1 MDSTKENSN
10 IDDCITFDEDL
21 WGCTDLTEFYSEEPS
36 SKEKEL
42 KDKIESAKW
51 FYLKNQQ
58 YDYISLKKGV
68 FDKFK
73 GDKAFLG
80 IQFTKMFDT
89 EDDMI
94 VLLTQYVNEKKEMK
108 RLGKMLFYREL
119 YLSTCK
125 NKSVNQLFRK
135 YIGETEQLFIF
146 DCKNLVDY
154 YRWSFL
160 VHKNRFVYIKNR
172 INSLLVDSDDLNLK
186 SIKNYDD
193 VFNYFK
199 NKIN

>member
-10 IDDCITFDEDL
+10 IDDCITIDEDL
-21 WGCTDLTEFYSEEPS
+21 WGCTDLTEFYSEEQS
-36 SKEKEL
+36 SKDKEIQ
-42 KDKIESAKW
+42 DKIDSAKW

-68 FDKFK
+68 YDKYK
-73 GDKAFLG
+73 SDVKFLG

-94 VLLTQYVNEKKEMK
+94 ILLTQYVNEKREMK

-125 NKSVNQLFRK
+125 NKSVNQLFKK

-146 DCKNLVDY
+146 DCKNLVDN
-154 YRWSFL
+154 YRWCFL
-160 VHKNRFVYIKNR
+160 VHKNRLVYIKNR
-172 INSLLVDSDDLNLK
+172 INSLVVDSDDLNLK
-186 SIKNYDD
+186 SIKSYDD